1 MEIIRATTLGK
12 ENTEKIRKEKKKK
25 DIEYKN
31 LKVLLVPKFL
41 IACRRENVAKITKP
55 IEKYAL

>member
-1 MEIIRATTLGK
+1 MEINKATTLGK

-25 DIEYKN
+25 DNVYKS
-31 LKVLLVPKFL
+31 LWVLLVPKFL
-41 IACRRENVAKITKP
+41 ITCRRENVAKITKP